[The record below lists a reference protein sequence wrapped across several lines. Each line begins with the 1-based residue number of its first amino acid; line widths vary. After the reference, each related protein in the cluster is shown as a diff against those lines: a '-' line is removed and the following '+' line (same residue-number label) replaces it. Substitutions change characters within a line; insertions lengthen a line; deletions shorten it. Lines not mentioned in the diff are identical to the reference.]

1 MYPQDFIA
9 EVATKVRLRDGLNLN
24 MGSTPVMVLKFKPI
38 LKNLQHLSLTQSY
51 SKVRIKRT
59 LHEKEGRRLG
69 PVHVLRRYML
79 IRVVR
84 LSETRAVFMSKY
96 IRENMLQQNSSGSK
110 LQKLKYC

>member
-38 LKNLQHLSLTQSY
+38 LKNLQHLSLTQFY

-59 LHEKEGRRLG
+59 
-69 PVHVLRRYML
+69 YM
-79 IRVVR
+79 RKKGGDWGK
-84 LSETRAVFMSKY
+84 SMY
-96 IRENMLQQNSSGSK
+96 SGDT
-110 LQKLKYC
+110 C